1 MVITGGSR
9 GIGAATARLA
19 ATQGFDVCIGYVS
32 NADAASSVVADCE
45 AAGASAIAVQVDV
58 RNEDQVVA
66 LFDRAAELGPIG
78 CLVNNAG
85 VLHPMARVD
94 EYSID
99 RLREVVDVNIIG
111 AFLCAGEAVRRMAT
125 RHGGT
130 GGTIV
135 NVSSVAAVFGS
146 GNEFVDYAATKG
158 AIDTMT
164 IGLAK
169 EVAREGMRVNA
180 VRPGLI
186 DTDIHSSSGD
196 PDRANRLADAV
207 PMGRIGQPEEV
218 ASMIVYLASNDAT
231 YMTGAI
237 VNVSGGR

>member
-1 MVITGGSR
+1 MITGGSR
-9 GIGAATARLA
+9 GIGAATARRAA
-19 ATQGFDVCIGYVS
+19 ATGFDVCIGYVT
-32 NADAASSVVADCE
+32 NADAAASVVADCE
-45 AAGASAIAVQVDV
+45 AAGASAIAVRVDV
-58 RNEDQVVA
+58 RDESQVTT

-78 CLVNNAG
+78 SLVNNAG
-85 VLHPMARVD
+85 ILHTMARVD

-111 AFLCAGEAVRRMAT
+111 AFLCAGEAVRRMST
-125 RHGGT
+125 RHGHG

-169 EVAREGMRVNA
+169 EVSREGMRVNA

-186 DTDIHSSSGD
+186 DTDMHSSSGD
-196 PDRANRLADAV
+196 PDRAHRLADNV
-207 PMGRIGQPEEV
+207 PMGRVGEPDEI
-218 ASMIVYLASNDAT
+218 ASMIVYLASDDSS